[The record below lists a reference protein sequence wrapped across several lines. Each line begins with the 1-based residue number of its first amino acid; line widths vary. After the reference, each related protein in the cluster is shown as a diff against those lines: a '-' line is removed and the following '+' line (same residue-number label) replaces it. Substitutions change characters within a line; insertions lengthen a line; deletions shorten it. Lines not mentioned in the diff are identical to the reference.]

1 MVSKKNPYESALQA
15 FTIEVKFPSNPW
27 LSLSFFKQPRPGQL
41 RTISITE
48 FRFVEAKYRLTR
60 TKIQLMTGNFEKL
73 SRNFA
78 TKFRFMPHIFVSVH
92 HLVSEISQGLE
103 QQMRR
108 NFAKI
113 SSETKVRNLF
123 VEIREIRSHFFFA
136 QYCILLTLL
145 PSGDFAFEAGFN
157 KVDCR
162 KCIFILLL
170 LGNE

>member
-1 MVSKKNPYESALQA
+1 MPLN
-15 FTIEVKFPSNPW
+15 SNRN
-27 LSLSFFKQPRPGQL
+27 LV
-41 RTISITE
+41 T
-48 FRFVEAKYRLTR
+48 
-60 TKIQLMTGNFEKL
+60 LMTRNFVKL

-78 TKFRFMPHIFVSVH
+78 TKFRFMPRTFVSVH
-92 HLVSEISQGLE
+92 HLVSEISQGL
-103 QQMRR
+103 QQKMLR
-108 NFAKI
+108 NFAEI

-123 VEIREIRSHFFFA
+123 VEIREIRSHFFA

-145 PSGDFAFEAGFN
+145 PSGDFAFEAGFD